1 MRKAIALF
9 TAALAVLAWSGCD
22 SVVTR
27 GWQTFDGSTLL
38 SIDARSGPSGEQPS
52 GTLGW
57 HVGGGLGPT
66 WLGSVS
72 CLAVSA
78 NTAVIGF
85 SGRHSF
91 GGTTVNAPIAGLVR
105 VADLGGPSSALDTFE
120 WAVGSPGP
128 NNGPPIP
135 GPTDCST
142 YPGGFTP
149 PSFPPLPAVNDFGD
163 VIVTDLSPPLPVSKD
178 QCKNGGWRVYGIF
191 KNQGDCVSF
200 VATGGRNQPSG
211 P

>member
-1 MRKAIALF
+1 MAWF

-27 GWQTFDGSTLL
+27 GWQSYDGSTLL
-38 SIDARSGPSGEQPS
+38 LIDAHSGPIGEQPS
-52 GTLGW
+52 GTVAW
-57 HVGGGLGPT
+57 HIGGGLGPT
-66 WLGSVS
+66 WSGSVS
-72 CLAVSA
+72 CLAVNA

-85 SGRHSF
+85 SGRHSPA
-91 GGTTVNAPIAGLVR
+91 GTTLNAPIAGLVR
-105 VADLGGPSSALDTFE
+105 VADLGGPNSALDTFE
-120 WAVGSPGP
+120 WAVGSAGP

-135 GPTDCST
+135 GPTDCSL
-142 YPGGFTP
+142 YPDGFTP
-149 PSFPPLPAVNDFGD
+149 GFGPQPVVNNFGD
-163 VIVTDLSPPLPVSKD
+163 VIITELSPPLPVSKE
-178 QCKNGGWRVYGIF
+178 QCENGGWQTFGF